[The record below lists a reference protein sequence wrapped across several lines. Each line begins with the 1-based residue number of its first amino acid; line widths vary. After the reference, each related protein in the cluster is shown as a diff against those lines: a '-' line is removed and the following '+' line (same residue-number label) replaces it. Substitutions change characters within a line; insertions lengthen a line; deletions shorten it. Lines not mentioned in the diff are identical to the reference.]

1 MGIIEAVVSTIVRL
15 VRLCPVT
22 ESRRGFLE
30 YAPYGL
36 YELLQCDTRLRLRG
50 PPARELSFL

>member
-1 MGIIEAVVSTIVRL
+1 MSTIVRL
-15 VRLCPVT
+15 IRLCPVT
-22 ESRRGFLE
+22 EESRRGFLE

-50 PPARELSFL
+50 PPPARELSFL